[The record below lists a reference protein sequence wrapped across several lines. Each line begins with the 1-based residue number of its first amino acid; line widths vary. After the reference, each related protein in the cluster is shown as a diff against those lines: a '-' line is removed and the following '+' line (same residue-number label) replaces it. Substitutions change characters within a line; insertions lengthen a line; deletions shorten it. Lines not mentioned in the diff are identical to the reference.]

1 MEREKALAKNTIIIG
16 FGTFLPKVASIITL
30 PIVTGSLTKAEY
42 GTYDLLLTLISLV
55 LPLATLQIQTAA
67 FRFLVQIREKE
78 EECSRVITNIVFFT
92 IVCSIA
98 PIIVIFFLINNYAGY
113 TRVLICLY
121 FLFDIILQTFQQI
134 ARGLGKNTLYSVS
147 TIVNATINMMLI
159 YILINVFD
167 LGLSGV
173 IGAVAVA
180 NLCASLFLF
189 YKSGL
194 AQYISF
200 EFISIDLTRQM
211 IAYAW
216 PLIQTIVVPYFSF
229 GLLVL
234 LYWQVIERRFRDSD
248 MSFTESLI
256 GLFSGSYNNL
266 DFNVHLWFLPCF
278 FVTVVLF
285 NILVNLGGRKTAYIV
300 SALMSL
306 IYVIL
311 SMPELLWGFNRVF
324 KYIGFY
330 AVGVSLA
337 GRETK
342 IADRKIGTGVTAVV
356 LLTVNFILSLY
367 NLTTGIMWFVTAIIG
382 VAAVI
387 LISQFINENRILQY
401 FGRISL
407 IVLCIHG
414 PVYRVVVKIISI
426 PLHMG
431 TDAVRE
437 KFLLAML
444 VMIVTMV
451 ICSLAYEIIVRVAP
465 WMIGKKKV
473 KVL

>member
-1 MEREKALAKNTIIIG
+1 M
-16 FGTFLPKVASIITL
+16 
-30 PIVTGSLTKAEY
+30 
-42 GTYDLLLTLISLV
+42 
-55 LPLATLQIQTAA
+55 
-67 FRFLVQIREKE
+67 
-78 EECSRVITNIVFFT
+78 
-92 IVCSIA
+92 
-98 PIIVIFFLINNYAGY
+98 
-113 TRVLICLY
+113 
-121 FLFDIILQTFQQI
+121 
-134 ARGLGKNTLYSVS
+134 
-147 TIVNATINMMLI
+147 
-159 YILINVFD
+159 
-167 LGLSGV
+167 
-173 IGAVAVA
+173 
-180 NLCASLFLF
+180 
-189 YKSGL
+189 
-194 AQYISF
+194 
-200 EFISIDLTRQM
+200 
-211 IAYAW
+211 
-216 PLIQTIVVPYFSF
+216 
-229 GLLVL
+229 
-234 LYWQVIERRFRDSD
+234 
-248 MSFTESLI
+248 
-256 GLFSGSYNNL
+256 
-266 DFNVHLWFLPCF
+266 
-278 FVTVVLF
+278 
-285 NILVNLGGRKTAYIV
+285 
-300 SALMSL
+300 
-306 IYVIL
+306 
-311 SMPELLWGFNRVF
+311 
-324 KYIGFY
+324 
-330 AVGVSLA
+330 A

>member
-1 MEREKALAKNTIIIG
+1 M
-16 FGTFLPKVASIITL
+16 
-30 PIVTGSLTKAEY
+30 
-42 GTYDLLLTLISLV
+42 
-55 LPLATLQIQTAA
+55 
-67 FRFLVQIREKE
+67 
-78 EECSRVITNIVFFT
+78 
-92 IVCSIA
+92 
-98 PIIVIFFLINNYAGY
+98 
-113 TRVLICLY
+113 
-121 FLFDIILQTFQQI
+121 
-134 ARGLGKNTLYSVS
+134 
-147 TIVNATINMMLI
+147 
-159 YILINVFD
+159 
-167 LGLSGV
+167 
-173 IGAVAVA
+173 
-180 NLCASLFLF
+180 
-189 YKSGL
+189 
-194 AQYISF
+194 
-200 EFISIDLTRQM
+200 
-211 IAYAW
+211 
-216 PLIQTIVVPYFSF
+216 
-229 GLLVL
+229 
-234 LYWQVIERRFRDSD
+234 
-248 MSFTESLI
+248 
-256 GLFSGSYNNL
+256 
-266 DFNVHLWFLPCF
+266 
-278 FVTVVLF
+278 
-285 NILVNLGGRKTAYIV
+285 
-300 SALMSL
+300 
-306 IYVIL
+306 
-311 SMPELLWGFNRVF
+311 
-324 KYIGFY
+324 
-330 AVGVSLA
+330 A

-367 NLTTGIMWFVTAIIG
+367 NLTTGIMWFVTALIG